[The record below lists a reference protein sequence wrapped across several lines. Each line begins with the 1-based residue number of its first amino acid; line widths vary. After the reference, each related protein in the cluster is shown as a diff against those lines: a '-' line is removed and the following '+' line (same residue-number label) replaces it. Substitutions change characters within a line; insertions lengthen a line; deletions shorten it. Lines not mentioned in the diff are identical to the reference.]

1 QIIDLKGLMG
11 DASDNIPGIK
21 GVGEKTALKLL
32 AEFESIE
39 NLYEHLDELPG
50 NKMKEKIV
58 AGKESA
64 FLSKKLA
71 TIVTDVPIAFE
82 LEELAFRGLE
92 DQALYQVLSSL
103 EFSSLIKRRG
113 LAGEQIQAKEPECF
127 SLRKREEIE
136 RLKKEAKAA
145 GRLALCQEGDV
156 LYFAVKPEEEFE
168 LALSYT
174 LLDEGLSPSDAIEQL
189 KAILEEPAIAKT
201 AHDAKALLHLFGEQ
215 GCQVEGIDF
224 DTALA
229 DYVLDPTQRNFT
241 IEKLKNRYHAA
252 GRASA
257 LFAVEEAQKRQ
268 IKEKQLEE
276 VYYHIEL
283 PLLYVL
289 YSMELQGVR
298 VNLQLLQKLKVEYAE
313 QIDSL
318 VKEIYELA
326 GTDSFNIASTK
337 QLGVVLF
344 EKLGLPVIKKTKT
357 GYSTDIEV
365 LERLQGQHPI
375 IQKLIEYRQVT
386 KLKSTY
392 IDGLEAVVD
401 PKTHKVHT
409 TFNQLVT
416 ATGRISSTEPNLQN
430 IPVRSDFGAKIRELF
445 IPENEKNLIV
455 AADYSQIELRVLA
468 DITNDRHLCDA
479 FNND

>member
-1 QIIDLKGLMG
+1 MDKKLIIIDGNSLVFRAFHALPPMKMNDGQVINAAYGFFTMLLGLIDERKPDYLAVSFDLKGPTFRKEMFGDYKGNRQKTPDELLSQFPLIKEALHNLSIPILEIQGYEADDVIGTVAKRADQEGVEAYVVTGDRDSLQLITQSTKVLLTRKGVSEIEVFDQAHLKEVYGLEPWQIIDLKGLMG

-201 AHDAKALLHLFGEQ
+201 AHDAKALLHLFG
-215 GCQVEGIDF
+215 
-224 DTALA
+224 
-229 DYVLDPTQRNFT
+229 
-241 IEKLKNRYHAA
+241 
-252 GRASA
+252 
-257 LFAVEEAQKRQ
+257 
-268 IKEKQLEE
+268 
-276 VYYHIEL
+276 
-283 PLLYVL
+283 
-289 YSMELQGVR
+289 
-298 VNLQLLQKLKVEYAE
+298 
-313 QIDSL
+313 
-318 VKEIYELA
+318 
-326 GTDSFNIASTK
+326 
-337 QLGVVLF
+337 
-344 EKLGLPVIKKTKT
+344 
-357 GYSTDIEV
+357 
-365 LERLQGQHPI
+365 
-375 IQKLIEYRQVT
+375 
-386 KLKSTY
+386 
-392 IDGLEAVVD
+392 
-401 PKTHKVHT
+401 
-409 TFNQLVT
+409 
-416 ATGRISSTEPNLQN
+416 
-430 IPVRSDFGAKIRELF
+430 
-445 IPENEKNLIV
+445 
-455 AADYSQIELRVLA
+455 
-468 DITNDRHLCDA
+468 
-479 FNND
+479 